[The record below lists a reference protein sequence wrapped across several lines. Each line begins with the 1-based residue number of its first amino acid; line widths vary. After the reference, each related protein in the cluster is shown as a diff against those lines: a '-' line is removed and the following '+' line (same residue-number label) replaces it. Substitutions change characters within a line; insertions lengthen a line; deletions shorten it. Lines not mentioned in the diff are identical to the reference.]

1 MNHFGLL
8 VAMLATAFL
17 SGCVSQSATIATPSA
32 SIETP
37 YRLGSGDRLRV
48 IVFGQDNLSNSYSV
62 DGAGDISMPLI
73 GRVRAQALATAEL
86 ERTIEAR
93 LRQGFLREPSVSVEV
108 EAYRPFFVLGEVAL
122 AGQYPF
128 ITGMTVQKAIA
139 VAGGFT
145 PRAVES
151 SVEITR
157 LIDGRPA
164 TFPAPLS
171 YPVRPGD
178 AITVQE
184 RFF

>member
-8 VAMLATAFL
+8 AAILTTALLGGCTSQNAT
-17 SGCVSQSATIATPSA
+17 VATPRA
-32 SIETP
+32 SVETP

-48 IVFGQDNLSNSYSV
+48 IVFGQDNLSNSFSV

-73 GRVRAQALATAEL
+73 GRVRAQGLATAEL
-86 ERTIEAR
+86 EHTIEAR

-108 EAYRPFFVLGEVAL
+108 EAYRPFFVLGEVTV

-128 ITGMTVQKAIA
+128 IMGMTVQKAIA

-151 SVEITR
+151 SVDITR
-157 LIDGRPA
+157 VVDGRPA

-171 YPVRPGD
+171 FPLRPGD
-178 AITVQE
+178 AITVEE